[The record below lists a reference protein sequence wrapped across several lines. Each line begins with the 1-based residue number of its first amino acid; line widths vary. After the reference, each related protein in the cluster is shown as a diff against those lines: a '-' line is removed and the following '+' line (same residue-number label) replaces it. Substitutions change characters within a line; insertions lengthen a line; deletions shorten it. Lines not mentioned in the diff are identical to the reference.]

1 MTAPNA
7 LSSPVSRPPV
17 LRPTY
22 SLVVF
27 DWDGTLMDSTPTIV
41 NAIQASCR
49 DLGLP
54 VPPDAAASWVIG
66 LGLTEA
72 LATAIPSLQPDQ
84 IPKLLERYR
93 FHYLTKDPELQ
104 LFSGIQ
110 ELLDALRA
118 MGVRMAVATGKSRV
132 GLERML
138 ETTGLRPY
146 FIATRCADETFSKP
160 HPAMLQQLME
170 ETGALPEEVI
180 MIGDT
185 SHDLNMACNA
195 GVAGL
200 GVSYGAHPVSEL
212 LPCRPEAVLHSVED
226 LHAWLIGHVIGTQ
239 SDTITAA

>member
-1 MTAPNA
+1 MNA
-7 LSSPVSRPPV
+7 LHPAPVSAA
-17 LRPTY
+17 RPTY

-72 LATAIPSLQPDQ
+72 LATAIPTLQPEQ

-93 FHYLTKDPELQ
+93 FHYLTKDPELR
-104 LFSGIQ
+104 LFPGIQ
-110 ELLDALRA
+110 EMLDALRSK
-118 MGVRMAVATGKSRV
+118 GVKMAVATGKSRL

-146 FIATRCADETFSKP
+146 FTATRCADETFSKP
-160 HPAMLQQLME
+160 HPGMLLELME
-170 ETGALPEEVI
+170 EIGTIPEEVI

-200 GVSYGAHPVSEL
+200 GVAYGAHPISEL
-212 LPCRPEAVLHSVED
+212 LPCRPEVVVHTVPE
-226 LHAWLIGHVIGTQ
+226 LHAWLIGHVIGGPVTG
-239 SDTITAA
+239 TPAGAA